1 MSNWINKIKLI
12 WKGRS
17 IATSLINVK
26 SRWKEPTFWA
36 ALLSQ
41 VITVVGYAQGFLEP
55 KVAMII
61 TTVTTS
67 LYNYVR
73 GLQKAESDGVKP
85 YASRSEFLLG
95 LAAMAQNCF
104 MGLHEQGLNPAW
116 LAGTTIILGHAIT
129 AAEALQ
135 NMRPKEVTD
144 AGVSVK
150 AA

>member
-1 MSNWINKIKLI
+1 M
-12 WKGRS
+12 
-17 IATSLINVK
+17 TSLINVK
-26 SRWKEPTFWA
+26 SKWKEPTFWV

-41 VITVVGYAQGFLEP
+41 IITLLGYAQGLLEP
-55 KVAMII
+55 KIAMII
-61 TTVTTS
+61 TTVTTA

-85 YASRSEFLLG
+85 YASRSEFILG

-116 LAGTTIILGHAIT
+116 LVGTTVILGHAIT

-135 NMRPKEVTD
+135 NMRPQEVKD
-144 AGVSVK
+144 ANIQLAPKGDVK
-150 AA
+150 